1 MAEQKTK
8 RWKHLII
15 KILHVASIFSLVF
28 MALEHPRKMGSLG
41 TSDQNPNPRR
51 NTQTP

>member
-15 KILHVASIFSLVF
+15 KILHVGSVFSPVF
-28 MALEHPRKMGSLG
+28 KALERPRKMGSLG
-41 TSDQNPNPRR
+41 TSDQNQNPRR
-51 NTQTP
+51 NIQTP

>member
-15 KILHVASIFSLVF
+15 KILHVERIFWLVF
-28 MALEHPRKMGSLG
+28 LALESPRKMGLLD
-41 TSDQNPNPRR
+41 TSDQNQKHR
-51 NTQTP
+51 TDIQTP